1 MGLMLQF
8 QMKTRFY
15 GDEQMAIM
23 KNGYFIFFILALII
37 LTTNTAIAIGT
48 EIISVGSATLDAG
61 STTTLQVNLANAV
74 DVAGISLDISYD
86 SKMIEITDVS
96 ASNDAVSGSVITSNI
111 DNAEGKVKIIL
122 TNINLINTINSIPII
137 NIAVHTI
144 GDTGDETTLILQNV
158 DVTDTNFLP
167 AVPKTITN
175 GYVRIN
181 GGEKTSFVG
190 QIDAKSKESS
200 VNDELTQSAPVT
212 DKMTQSIPV
221 TDKTTKVENDP
232 ADVSTLPSS
241 PSTTD
246 QTSTPGFGF
255 VLTVLTL
262 FLITKINIIK

>member
-15 GDEQMAIM
+15 GDDQMAIM

-61 STTTLQVNLANAV
+61 STTTLQVDLANAV
-74 DVAGISLDISYD
+74 DVAGISLDISYNP
-86 SKMIEITDVS
+86 KIIEIMDVS
-96 ASNDAVSGSVITSNI
+96 ANNDAVSGSVITSNI
-111 DNAEGKVKIIL
+111 DSAEGKVKIIL

-144 GDTGDETTLILQNV
+144 GDVGEETKLILQNV

-167 AVPKTITN
+167 ATPETITN
-175 GYVRIN
+175 GYVKIN
-181 GGEKTSFVG
+181 GGDTSFVE
-190 QIDAKSKESS
+190 QIDTVSKESS
-200 VNDELTQSAPVT
+200 VNDEITSSAPVT
-212 DKMTQSIPV
+212 DKNTM
-221 TDKTTKVENDP
+221 VENVP